1 MRSLLLLAGGVLSA
15 GAACA
20 QQPVRLEPCRVT
32 AVSDGDTIRC
42 AGLGRVRLIGIDAP
56 ERGQGAEFDSAG
68 AALRR
73 WVERGD
79 SVSLELDVRP
89 RDQYGR
95 YLAWVWRGDTLV
107 NERMVAEGRAVL
119 YTVPP
124 NVRHV
129 DRIRRAE
136 RGARRERRGLWR
148 DGALECRPADWRR
161 DRCGG

>member
-1 MRSLLLLAGGVLSA
+1 MRTLVLLAGALVLA
-15 GAACA
+15 GTACA
-20 QQPVRLEPCRVT
+20 QQPISLQSCLVT
-32 AVSDGDTIRC
+32 AVSDGDTLRC
-42 AGLGRVRLIGIDAP
+42 AGLGRVRLIGVDAP
-56 ERGQGAEFDSAG
+56 ERGQGAEADSAR

-73 WVERGD
+73 WAPRGD
-79 SVSLELDVRP
+79 TVALELDVRP

-95 YLAWVWRGDTLV
+95 HLAWVWRGDTLV

-136 RGARRERRGLWR
+136 REARRERRGLWR
-148 DGALECRPADWRR
+148 EGALDCRPAEWRR